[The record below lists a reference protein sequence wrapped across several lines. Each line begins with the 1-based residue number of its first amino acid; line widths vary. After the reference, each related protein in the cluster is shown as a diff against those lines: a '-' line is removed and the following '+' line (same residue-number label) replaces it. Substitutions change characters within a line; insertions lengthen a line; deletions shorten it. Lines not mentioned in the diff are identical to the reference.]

1 MDRRQFLKFTGAV
14 AAASAITPAT
24 ELSAAPKKG
33 RTPLETKGYVK
44 EPARQIPVVDNADV
58 VVLGGGPAGFAAAVS
73 AAREGVDVMMIER
86 EYFLGGLFTGCGV
99 TPIINM
105 YNYTAGGREQA
116 VVGIAEELCGK
127 LHAVGM
133 TNRLPGRIRYRVDPE
148 AAKYYMEEICDSAGV
163 RMLYGVHAAQV
174 IQSGN
179 AIKTVIVE
187 GKSGRVAINCKFVVD
202 CTGDG
207 DVLEW
212 TGEDF
217 ETRKND
223 IGAMWRLGNATGAP
237 KGTPTP
243 SKGVVGR
250 HMVGPHD
257 QDGLDMYN
265 LTKVQKEIRKKIWD
279 EAQRYRKMEGLQD
292 LYIVD
297 TPSVVG
303 VRITRVLNGVEKVLS
318 DDAAVGKVYKNVIG
332 MAGGESTLKY
342 SGGKIPMKQ
351 RKMWQVPYGALCPKT
366 VPNLLVGGRCFSFDE
381 NITYDAREVGT
392 CFMTGQAAGVAAAL
406 AVISR
411 CSCREV
417 DIPTLQKHLKAQNV
431 KLEA

>member
-1 MDRRQFLKFTGAV
+1 MDRRQFLKLTGAA
-14 AAASAITPAT
+14 AAASVISPAT
-24 ELSAAPKKG
+24 ELSAARKKG

-44 EPARQIPVVDNADV
+44 EPARQIPIVDSADV

-105 YNYTAGGREQA
+105 YNYSPAGREQA
-116 VVGIAEELCGK
+116 VVGIADELCNK
-127 LHAVGM
+127 LHAVGL
-133 TNRLPGRIRYRVDPE
+133 TSRLPGYIRYRVDPE
-148 AAKYYMEEICDSAGV
+148 AAKYFMEEISDAAGV
-163 RMLYGVHAAQV
+163 RMLYGVHATQV
-174 IQSGN
+174 LQSGD
-179 AIKTVIVE
+179 AIRTVIIE

-217 ETRKND
+217 EIRKND

-237 KGTPTP
+237 KGTPTCT
-243 SKGVVGR
+243 KGVVGR
-250 HMVGPHD
+250 HMTGPRN
-257 QDGLDMYN
+257 QDGLDIYN
-265 LTKVQKEIRKKIWD
+265 LTRIQKEIRKTIWD
-279 EAQRYRKMEGLQD
+279 EAQAFRKMDGLQD
-292 LYIVD
+292 LFIVD

-303 VRITRVLNGVEKVLS
+303 VRVTRVLNGVEKVLS
-318 DDAAVGKVYKNVIG
+318 DDAAVGKAYKNVIG
-332 MAGGESTLKY
+332 MAGGETTLTY
-342 SGGKIPMKQ
+342 SGGKIPMKE

-366 VPNLLVGGRCFSFDE
+366 VPNLLVGGRCFSFDKG
-381 NITYDAREVGT
+381 ITYDAREVGT

-411 CSCREV
+411 CSCRDV
-417 DIPTLQKHLKAQNV
+417 DIPTLQKRLKAQNV
-431 KLEA
+431 KL